1 MKERKLAVCG
11 VLPVLGHFLSVTR
24 KDNFNKIGFIGGKV
38 DDGESLEEALMRE
51 VLEETGLFI
60 EIDKTYDPF
69 VEEDGDDY
77 LVYCFIIKLKNEEH
91 ISINESETGL
101 IRIASKQK
109 LIDDSPWSE
118 YNKGVFKWF
127 NL

>member
-38 DDGESLEEALMRE
+38 DDGESLEEALTRE

-60 EIDKTYDPF
+60 ENANFKENYMSNLNSEKFKHILNTFDKVIDNKLNRKMYDD
-69 VEEDGDDY
+69 E
-77 LVYCFIIKLKNEEH
+77 
-91 ISINESETGL
+91 
-101 IRIASKQK
+101 
-109 LIDDSPWSE
+109 
-118 YNKGVFKWF
+118 
-127 NL
+127 